1 MPRDP
6 VPVSVSTPGGI
17 VSELADRNTE
27 KYERWLNLIS
37 DLADK
42 AEFRNVSAALSHLTA
57 AGTVL
62 EDPQVVY
69 VSEFLE
75 WLTNNLRPAL
85 VSKKGRPERDE
96 AAKIVKEALA
106 AAIGALR
113 ERWRRTTMAE
123 CDAAPGPCTPR
134 PPLREG
140 RPDRPGRAHRDRR

>member
-85 VSKKGRPERDE
+85 VSKKGRPEQ
-96 AAKIVKEALA
+96 
-106 AAIGALR
+106 IGRASCR
-113 ERWRRTTMAE
+113 ERA
-123 CDAAPGPCTPR
+123 
-134 PPLREG
+134 
-140 RPDRPGRAHRDRR
+140 